1 MSHSDD
7 ETDSTNKS
15 DIFKPYTAN
24 GQEILYLDNDA
35 TLGGILHEVNKFW
48 KRKNLFQT
56 YLKHGVVP
64 VGSRIAT
71 DDLRSVAFLED
82 LFTDPHGFDNPAGP
96 STEARIMRYDI
107 ATPSKKFAFDITAA
121 DAIDRKLYF
130 KGEHYIE
137 QTETNILTSL
147 THVISKATN
156 RDTLIDEADGVGTDL
171 LKALRELFKKAPPR
185 AKAVVSAVLSN
196 IVSRGITVRLSGE
209 SLKDFLT
216 AYKFAKINI
225 DPSERPSDASELSMM
240 NTIAYKSSEIR
251 DLYETKCEN
260 HPPTNLAEAV
270 KIIESILTSRK
281 LAEDL
286 DEVNTPKGPKAPS
299 ALEARVAELT
309 ALVAELRD
317 PTKTAPPPPPPP
329 DKDKD
334 KDKPPTQFI
343 KAPRDANNNVTH
355 WITGMQPCKCKK
367 KQPGD
372 SAPGGHLSRDCTTH
386 PPKPKPGQKEPEP
399 APTGEAPKEARVLEI
414 TEGMPAD
421 KLTEALNLHFGI
433 TKIHD
438 SRILELAQACEDEAP
453 FSWS

>member
-7 ETDSTNKS
+7 ETDSTEKTNYL
-15 DIFKPYTAN
+15 KPYTAN

-35 TLGGILHEVNKFW
+35 TLGGILHEVGRFW

-71 DDLRSVAFLED
+71 DDLRSVAFIEE
-82 LFTDPHGFDNPAGP
+82 LFNDPHSFENPAGP
-96 STEARIMRYDI
+96 NTGARIMRYDL
-107 ATPSKKFAFDITAA
+107 ATPSKKFAFDVSKA
-121 DAIDRKLYF
+121 DAVDRKLYF

-137 QTETNILTSL
+137 QTESLMLTSL
-147 THVISKATN
+147 THVIAKATN
-156 RDTLIDEADGVGTDL
+156 RDTLLDNADGVGTDL
-171 LKALRELFKKAPPR
+171 LKALRDLFEKASPR
-185 AKAVVSAVLSN
+185 AKAVVAARLN
-196 IVSRGITVRLSGE
+196 AIVSRGITTRVLGE
-209 SLKDFLT
+209 SLK
-216 AYKFAKINI
+216 AYLSEYKLAKINLEV
-225 DPSERPSDASELSMM
+225 SERPSDAAELSMM
-240 NTIAYKSSEIR
+240 NTIAYKSPEIR

-260 HPPTNLAEAV
+260 NPPKNMAEATA
-270 KIIESILTSRK
+270 IIESILTSRK
-281 LAEDL
+281 LSEDL
-286 DEVNTPKGPKAPS
+286 DEANNPSAPKVPS

-317 PTKTAPPPPPPP
+317 PSKTAAAPPP
-329 DKDKD
+329 DK
-334 KDKPPTQFI
+334 PATGFI
-343 KAPRDANNNVTH
+343 KAPRGADGKVTH
-355 WITGMQPCKCKK
+355 WVTGMQPCKCKK

-438 SRILELAQACEDEAP
+438 SRVLELAQECEDEAP

>member
-7 ETDSTNKS
+7 EHDSTNKT
-15 DIFKPYTAN
+15 DIYKPYTAN

-71 DDLRSVAFLED
+71 DDLRAVAFLED
-82 LFTDPHGFDNPAGP
+82 HFTDPHGFDNPAGP

-137 QTETNILTSL
+137 QTETNILTSF
-147 THVISKATN
+147 THVIAKATN
-156 RDTLIDEADGVGTDL
+156 RDTLIDDADGVGTDL

-196 IVSRGITVRLSGE
+196 IVSRGITVRLSGD

-216 AYKFAKINI
+216 AYKYAKINI
-225 DPSERPSDASELSMM
+225 DPAERPSDASELSMM

-317 PTKTAPPPPPPP
+317 PTKTAPPDK

-372 SAPGGHLSRDCTTH
+372 SVAGGHLKRDCTTD
-386 PPKPKPGQKEPEP
+386 PPKPKQTDPEP
-399 APTGEAPKEARVLEI
+399 APTGGPAHDARVLEI
-414 TEGMPAD
+414 TPGMSND
-421 KLTEALNLHFGI
+421 KVTDLLNLHFGI
-433 TKIHD
+433 TKVHD
-438 SRILELAQACEDEAP
+438 SRVLEAALAP
-453 FSWS
+453 